1 MELTKENW
9 SLQDQKEYTEYLKSL
24 AEDKYQSFHSSLV
37 PGVKVIGIRA
47 PVLKET
53 AKKIAKGNY
62 KEFLS
67 LPCGDTN
74 EERSIYGLVIG
85 YAVKDYDEFTALL
98 KDFVPLIN
106 SWAVCDCCTAAF
118 KIIKKHL
125 AEFKPIVEEYLKSD
139 EEYVL
144 RFAAVILLDYYID
157 EEYIDFTLSKLK
169 EIKSDKYYV
178 NMAVAWAISVCYV
191 KFRDKTLK
199 LLKTKELDIFV
210 QNKAIQ
216 KIRESFR
223 VSDEDK
229 EMLKKYKK

>member
-1 MELTKENW
+1 MELTKKNW
-9 SLQDQKEYTEYLKSL
+9 SMQDQNEYTEYLKSL

-47 PVLKET
+47 PVLKGT

-62 KEFLS
+62 REFLS

-139 EEYVL
+139 
-144 RFAAVILLDYYID
+144 
-157 EEYIDFTLSKLK
+157 
-169 EIKSDKYYV
+169 
-178 NMAVAWAISVCYV
+178 
-191 KFRDKTLK
+191 
-199 LLKTKELDIFV
+199 
-210 QNKAIQ
+210 
-216 KIRESFR
+216 
-223 VSDEDK
+223 
-229 EMLKKYKK
+229 